1 MGSGIMEVQIQSCPE
16 SRLRSLIFSPEH
28 PFTYSNNDG
37 GVYTGQWRRG
47 PSGYKRHGQGK
58 MEYSDG
64 AAYEGQWRN
73 DRPDGRGIKTYADG
87 HVEDGEFQ
95 SGTFIPSE
103 PPAAKLTLT
112 ASQDS
117 LEALLASQESLS
129 EDHGRQEESQEEDSS
144 SGSSS
149 SGSSS
154 SESSTDGLGWA
165 DNAQGMTRCS

>member
-1 MGSGIMEVQIQSCPE
+1 MGE
-16 SRLRSLIFSPEH
+16 
-28 PFTYSNNDG
+28 
-37 GVYTGQWRRG
+37 
-47 PSGYKRHGQGK
+47 
-58 MEYSDG
+58 MEYRNGDT
-64 AAYEGQWRN
+64 YEGQWRN

-103 PPAAKLTLT
+103 PPAATLT

-129 EDHGRQEESQEEDSS
+129 EDHGSQEESQEEDSS

-154 SESSTDGLGWA
+154 SGSSTDGLGWA
-165 DNAQGMTRCS
+165 DNAQGMTYDAHDGNVA